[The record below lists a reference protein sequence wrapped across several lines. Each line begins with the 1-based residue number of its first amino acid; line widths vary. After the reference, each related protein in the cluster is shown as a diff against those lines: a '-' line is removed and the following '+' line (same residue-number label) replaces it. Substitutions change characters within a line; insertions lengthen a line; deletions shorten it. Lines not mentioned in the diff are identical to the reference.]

1 MILTQTQ
8 MKAIQD
14 GQAVVLKI
22 EDQECVVLR
31 KDVYDQT
38 GKPLAYDDSE
48 LDVRELEP
56 LLIDLAPEDWEDI
69 AHYEKP

>member
-1 MILTQTQ
+1 

-14 GQAVVLKI
+14 GQAVVLNI

-31 KDVYDQT
+31 KDVYDQAP
-38 GKPLAYDDSE
+38 KPLEYDDSE

-56 LLIDLAPEDWEDI
+56 LLANLDAALGIR
-69 AHYEKP
+69 